1 MALEL
6 VVVTP
11 EGEALSEEVEQVVLP
26 GEAGDFG
33 VLESHE
39 RFLTP
44 LQLGPMEIIRSA
56 ADASRSADGSR
67 SGDASRPK
75 QEWAAITSGFA
86 EVDGSRVVVLVDSCA
101 LARDIDRDETEN
113 RRVAAEGELANLAVG
128 DATAGERARL
138 TAVVARAELEL
149 EVADR

>member
-6 VVVTP
+6 IVVTP
-11 EGEALSEEVEQVVLP
+11 AGEALSEAVDQVVLP

-44 LQLGPMEIIRSA
+44 LQLGPMQIIRP
-56 ADASRSADGSR
+56 
-67 SGDASRPK
+67 SGT
-75 QEWAAITSGFA
+75 EWAALSSGFA

-101 LARDIDRDETEN
+101 LATDIDRDASET
-113 RRVAAEGELANLAVG
+113 RRVEAGNELASLADG
-128 DATAGERARL
+128 DENAGERVRL
-138 TAVVARAELEL
+138 TAVVAQAELEL
-149 EVADR
+149 DVAAR

>member
-1 MALEL
+1 MAVEL

-44 LQLGPMEIIRSA
+44 LKHGPMEIIR
-56 ADASRSADGSR
+56 ASGN
-67 SGDASRPK
+67 
-75 QEWAAITSGFA
+75 EWAAITGGFA
-86 EVDGSRVVVLVDSCA
+86 EVDGKRVVVLVDGCSLASRLDRAEVEARQNEASQA
-101 LARDIDRDETEN
+101 LLAIPDIDEN
-113 RRVAAEGELANLAVG
+113 V
-128 DATAGERARL
+128 GERARL
-138 TAVVARAELEL
+138 AAVVARAELEL
-149 EVADR
+149 DVLGR

>member
-11 EGEALSEEVEQVVLP
+11 EGEALSEEVQQVVLP

-44 LQLGPMEIIRSA
+44 LQLGPMEIIR
-56 ADASRSADGSR
+56 ADG
-67 SGDASRPK
+67 AN
-75 QEWAAITSGFA
+75 EWAAITSGFA
-86 EVDGSRVVVLVDSCA
+86 EVDGTRVVVLVDSCA
-101 LARDIDRDETEN
+101 LAKDIDRDETED
-113 RRVAAEGELANLAVG
+113 RRVDAGNALASLPDDEANL
-128 DATAGERARL
+128 GERARL
-138 TAVVARAELEL
+138 ANVIARAELEL
-149 EVADR
+149 EVAGR

>member
-11 EGEALSEEVEQVVLP
+11 EGEALSGEVEQVVLP

-44 LQLGPMEIIRSA
+44 LQLGPMQIIRS
-56 ADASRSADGSR
+56 DGS
-67 SGDASRPK
+67 
-75 QEWAAITSGFA
+75 EWAAITGGFA
-86 EVDGSRVVVLVDSCA
+86 EVDGSRVVVLVDSCTVA
-101 LARDIDRDETEN
+101 SEVDHASTED
-113 RRVAAEGELANLAVG
+113 RRVAAAKAIAELADTDENV
-128 DATAGERARL
+128 GERARL
-138 TAVVARAELEL
+138 SGVIARAELEL
-149 EVADR
+149 DVASR

>member
-11 EGEALSEEVEQVVLP
+11 EGEALSEQVEQVVLP
-26 GEAGDFG
+26 GEAGEFG

-44 LQLGPMEIIRSA
+44 LQLGPMRILR
-56 ADASRSADGSR
+56 DG
-67 SGDASRPK
+67 GD
-75 QEWAAITSGFA
+75 EWAAISSGFA

-101 LARDIDRDETEN
+101 LASGIDREAVEA
-113 RRVAAEGELANLAVG
+113 RRNEAAGELSALA
-128 DATAGERARL
+128 DDDSTAGERARL
-138 TAVVARAELEL
+138 EALIARADIEL
-149 EVADR
+149 EVAGR

>member
-11 EGEALSEEVEQVVLP
+11 CGEALSEEIEQVVLP

-44 LQLGPMEIIRSA
+44 LKLGPMQIIGG
-56 ADASRSADGSR
+56 DGTR
-67 SGDASRPK
+67 
-75 QEWAAITSGFA
+75 WAAITSGFA
-86 EVDGSRVVVLVDSCA
+86 EVDGSRVVVLVDSCELASEIDHATTEA
-101 LARDIDRDETEN
+101 L
-113 RRVAAEGELANLAVG
+113 RVAADEEL
-128 DATAGERARL
+128 TALPDTDENTGERMRL
-138 TAVVARAELEL
+138 LAVVAKAELEL
-149 EVADR
+149 DVAGR

>member
-11 EGEALSEEVEQVVLP
+11 EGEALSEVVDQVVLP

-44 LQLGPMEIIRSA
+44 LSPGPMEVQSG
-56 ADASRSADGSR
+56 GS
-67 SGDASRPK
+67 S
-75 QEWAAITSGFA
+75 QWAALSSGFA
-86 EVDGSRVVVLVDSCA
+86 EVDGSRVVVLVDSCS
-101 LARDIDRDETEN
+101 LASEIDRSAVEAERDEAQLTFDRLPDTAEN
-113 RRVAAEGELANLAVG
+113 
-128 DATAGERARL
+128 AGERARL
-138 TAVVARAELEL
+138 NARVAHAEVEL
-149 EVADR
+149 DVAGR

>member
-26 GEAGDFG
+26 GEAGQFG

-44 LQLGPMEIIRSA
+44 LQPGPMQILRGGGQE
-56 ADASRSADGSR
+56 G
-67 SGDASRPK
+67 
-75 QEWAAITSGFA
+75 EWAAISSGFA
-86 EVDGSRVVVLVDSCA
+86 EVDGSRVVVLVDGCVMASAIDVDEVERRRVEAEEA
-101 LARDIDRDETEN
+101 LAGLPED
-113 RRVAAEGELANLAVG
+113 
-128 DATAGERARL
+128 DASAGERVRL
-138 TAVVARAELEL
+138 TALVARSELEL
-149 EVADR
+149 DVAGRP

>member
-6 VVVTP
+6 IVVTP
-11 EGEALSEEVEQVVLP
+11 AGEALSEEIEQVVLA

-44 LQLGPMEIIRSA
+44 LQLGPMQIIRS
-56 ADASRSADGSR
+56 
-67 SGDASRPK
+67 SGT
-75 QEWAAITSGFA
+75 EWAALSSGFA

-101 LARDIDRDETEN
+101 LATDIDRDASEA
-113 RRVAAEGELANLAVG
+113 RRVEAGGELASLADSG
-128 DATAGERARL
+128 ENAGERARL
-138 TAVVARAELEL
+138 MAVVARAELEL
-149 EVADR
+149 DVAAR